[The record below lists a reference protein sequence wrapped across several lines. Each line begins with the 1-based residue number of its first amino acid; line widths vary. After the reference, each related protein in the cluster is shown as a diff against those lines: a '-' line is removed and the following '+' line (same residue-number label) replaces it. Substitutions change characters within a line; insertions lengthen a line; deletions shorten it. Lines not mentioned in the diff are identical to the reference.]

1 MLNWLWAGMVL
12 VSLIVGAVNGRLNDV
27 SNAMLSGGGQAITLA
42 LTLGGAMCLWG
53 GLLRVGEKG
62 GMTAALS
69 RLLAPL
75 MRLLFPGLEPTG
87 PACRAML
94 MNMAANLLGLGNA
107 ATPLGIK
114 AMEELEKENPEPG
127 TASQPM
133 VVFVVLNTA
142 SIQLIPTTVATLR
155 LKYGSSSPLSILPAV
170 WATSLATAVLAVSVA
185 KLLGA
190 GQTGKKNRRQRV
202 GRCSRGVGGTAVCSR
217 IADGGHP
224 EKGAGV

>member
-27 SNAMLSGGGQAITLA
+27 TNAMLSGGGQAITLA

-142 SIQLIPTTVATLR
+142 SIQLIPTTVATVR
-155 LKYGSSSPLSILPAV
+155 AAAGSAAPFDILPVV
-170 WATSLATAVLAVSVA
+170 WLASALSVWVGILAC
-185 KLLGA
+185 KLFA
-190 GQTGKKNRRQRV
+190 RV
-202 GRCSRGVGGTAVCSR
+202 WR
-217 IADGGHP
+217 D
-224 EKGAGV
+224 

>member
-1 MLNWLWAGMVL
+1 ML
-12 VSLIVGAVNGRLNDV
+12 VSLIAGAVNGRLNDV
-27 SNAMLSGGGQAITLA
+27 TNAMLSGGGQAITLA

-155 LKYGSSSPLSILPAV
+155 LKYGSTSPLSILPAV

-190 GQTGKKNRRQRV
+190 GQTGKKNRRQRG
-202 GRCSRGVGGTAVCSR
+202 GRCSRGVGSTAVCSR